1 MPPNISS
8 FNTNLS
14 WRKKQSSASALK
26 TPSFWETECM
36 SLQETLAFAI
46 TAKSQSRADLYH
58 RAIDADP
65 WTTCAA
71 STGWMHQGERKEDG
85 GRGMEKGG
93 MPQAVWGREVLKK
106 VEWDEEEK
114 KCYRARVSIWYLPG
128 RSSIN
133 TLAKPHVHTHYTP
146 CCQAAC
152 LFEALLTCALFS
164 CREETVSR
172 GRIRH
177 GYRLLSALNQAPV
190 DLWQQSTNL

>member
-8 FNTNLS
+8 FNTKLS
-14 WRKKQSSASALK
+14 WRKKQSSAAALK

-36 SLQETLAFAI
+36 SLQDTLAIAI
-46 TAKSQSRADLYH
+46 TAKQSEQSRPLSKSDRCGPVNYMCCIDRVNASG
-58 RAIDADP
+58 RAKGR
-65 WTTCAA
+65 W
-71 STGWMHQGERKEDG
+71 RKGD
-85 GRGMEKGG
+85 G

-114 KCYRARVSIWYLPG
+114 KCYRALVSIWYLPG

-177 GYRLLSALNQAPV
+177 GYRPFSALNQASV